1 MEKMLAEIGDL
12 VYICDARKR
21 FGGLKSV
28 HAIYG
33 ETHDED
39 GIVYISD
46 EHKKQAQFVEDRML
60 IAEKEM

>member
-1 MEKMLAEIGDL
+1 MEKMQAEVGDL
-12 VYICDARKR
+12 VYICDARKI

-28 HAIYG
+28 HAVYG

-46 EHKKQAQFVEDRML
+46 EHKKQAQFVEEK
-60 IAEKEM
+60 IITAEKEM